1 MNILENHLTHGVE
14 YEMKID
20 QIGIDNLQQ
29 FGDFR
34 SIQNGA
40 APSKPIVNNVKNSLQ
55 SRKKKNIYIS
65 PSILVFSINHAW
77 MGGGYNT
84 ANANVLILR
93 DPAKMILMVHT
104 FVLLLY

>member
-1 MNILENHLTHGVE
+1 MLIVLIKKSIISKYLQFDILENHLTHDVE

-40 APSKPIVNNVKNSLQ
+40 APSKPVINKVKKLVKSL
-55 SRKKKNIYIS
+55 KKKTIS
-65 PSILVFSINHAW
+65 A
-77 MGGGYNT
+77 
-84 ANANVLILR
+84 
-93 DPAKMILMVHT
+93 
-104 FVLLLY
+104 LYPPPY

>member
-1 MNILENHLTHGVE
+1 MNILENHLTHDVE

-40 APSKPIVNNVKNSLQ
+40 APSKPIIKIVKSKKVYYSVGFTESTLEFWLQ
-55 SRKKKNIYIS
+55 N
-65 PSILVFSINHAW
+65 
-77 MGGGYNT
+77 
-84 ANANVLILR
+84 
-93 DPAKMILMVHT
+93 
-104 FVLLLY
+104 

>member
-1 MNILENHLTHGVE
+1 MFNSLNILENHLTHDVE

-40 APSKPIVNNVKNSLQ
+40 APSKPIINNVKNSVE
-55 SRKKKNIYIS
+55 SCINKTIS
-65 PSILVFSINHAW
+65 Q
-77 MGGGYNT
+77 
-84 ANANVLILR
+84 
-93 DPAKMILMVHT
+93 
-104 FVLLLY
+104 LYPPPLTY